1 MLSPMRSMREVTAK
15 SMKLARD
22 LDGMLVEALE
32 RDLLIRIGWGRGGDE
47 KPKSGEIGAAT
58 HLPKDARVLLLGDL
72 GQCAGAMNDGGTFT
86 LQGSAG
92 SMLGAF
98 QRDGRIVV
106 EKDTAERTAHRMSG
120 GVVIVQG
127 SAGDDAGAG
136 MSGGTLI
143 VRGHT
148 GKGVGS
154 GMYGGT
160 IVVLGSVGTDPGL
173 AMSGGK
179 IVIAG
184 SCPPPGEGA
193 TMRGIEPGE
202 LSEISNHLEPMGLSI
217 EEDALVLVPSE
228 DTVSV
233 PVEIPEASVAEGFES
248 ISLIPS
254 SSDRL
259 PLHSSLDPLTL
270 LLPLGSEDGGLLFPI
285 PWLIEEET
293 AESWQGHSEMEQPAL
308 VKHSPRSCDLLLI
321 GEEELVECSNNLGNC
336 AGIVLDLDNLP
347 PMDDAEIEA
356 ILVSLTSK
364 IGEDCLVF
372 LRDGIDRVDHLF
384 RLVVDLDLDGAVIDS
399 ASPGGSRAA
408 AALPRIGLAARAMNL
423 TGQGRHLLIEMDEA
437 PGAEDLLICI
447 AAGCSILVSPP
458 PESGLEEHLQWLKS
472 TVRGWMIGLGV
483 DGLEKLSRRNL
494 RALDYDTASISGL
507 RLIGYD
513 RPLPMWLGN

>member
-1 MLSPMRSMREVTAK
+1 
-15 SMKLARD
+15 
-22 LDGMLVEALE
+22 
-32 RDLLIRIGWGRGGDE
+32 
-47 KPKSGEIGAAT
+47 
-58 HLPKDARVLLLGDL
+58 
-72 GQCAGAMNDGGTFT
+72 
-86 LQGSAG
+86 
-92 SMLGAF
+92 
-98 QRDGRIVV
+98 
-106 EKDTAERTAHRMSG
+106 
-120 GVVIVQG
+120 
-127 SAGDDAGAG
+127 
-136 MSGGTLI
+136 
-143 VRGHT
+143 
-148 GKGVGS
+148 
-154 GMYGGT
+154 
-160 IVVLGSVGTDPGL
+160 
-173 AMSGGK
+173 
-179 IVIAG
+179 
-184 SCPPPGEGA
+184 
-193 TMRGIEPGE
+193 
-202 LSEISNHLEPMGLSI
+202 
-217 EEDALVLVPSE
+217 
-228 DTVSV
+228 
-233 PVEIPEASVAEGFES
+233 
-248 ISLIPS
+248 
-254 SSDRL
+254 
-259 PLHSSLDPLTL
+259 
-270 LLPLGSEDGGLLFPI
+270 
-285 PWLIEEET
+285 
-293 AESWQGHSEMEQPAL
+293 MEQPAL

-384 RLVVDLDLDGAVIDS
+384 RLVVDLDLDGAVIAS

-513 RPLPMWLGN
+513 RPLPMWFGN